1 MYFILKGANF
11 ADSKLGK
18 ITVVEGQIGTGGTTI
33 DPNAEYTLT
42 VQPTPSDATVT
53 LTATGYTQ
61 SGNSIKVKRG
71 TQVTIKLE
79 KTGYVSRTFT
89 KTVYGDSTATYEIYA
104 ESVKTYTLTI
114 NPNPANATVTL
125 NGAETKSITV
135 PKNSRVTW
143 VVSASGYQS
152 QTDVWLATKN
162 DTLNITL
169 VSDGSGGG
177 NTPVNPPSGGGVTW
191 YINSL
196 DAVAATGKD
205 ITGGTFFTGSSIA
218 PVAFDNTFNA
228 KLVGKTIDTVEFVP
242 EKAGKITFGVY
253 NTTTYAYTEKASIT
267 IAEADLNT
275 RKIYTFTP
283 FTVSSGELF
292 TFYKSGDVGCMSY
305 YLAKDVSGVDY
316 CRGLQT
322 KCNGAAPT
330 AFNYDIITLI
340 NVGTSS
346 GSGGNVTPETPSGN
360 TTWYIS
366 SLKQLQD
373 SGNDIAANRVE
384 LAPNS
389 GYHWAFKQFNSKL
402 AGKTIN
408 TIELMPC
415 KSGTFTVGIFDT
427 SSNTV
432 TDKRSITINAA
443 DVNTVKTYTFS
454 NLTIPSG
461 KYFVWN
467 CSGKGT
473 TSGEAAGYY
482 VLKDKLDPLAVET
495 SQWYQ
500 AKSSGLTAFG
510 DYQLAFVAN
519 IGYTA

>member
-1 MYFILKGANF
+1 MWF
-11 ADSKLGK
+11 KLASATFSTHLGSMSSLSNSWSVTWFVSGGIIK
-18 ITVVEGQIGTGGTTI
+18 TSCPGSVTKGGTL
-33 DPNAEYTLT
+33 NATLT
-42 VQPTPSDATVT
+42 LNSGASLTSITSSSGT
-53 LTATGYTQ
+53 L
-61 SGNSIKVKRG
+61 
-71 TQVTIKLE
+71 
-79 KTGYVSRTFT
+79 T
-89 KTVYGDSTATYEIYA
+89 KTVSGT
-104 ESVKTYTLTI
+104 
-114 NPNPANATVTL
+114 TVTV
-125 NGAETKSITV
+125 K
-135 PKNSRVTW
+135 VTGISANCTIA
-143 VVSASGYQS
+143 VV
-152 QTDVWLATKN
+152 ATG
-162 DTLNITL
+162 
-169 VSDGSGGG
+169 GSMPDI
-177 NTPVNPPSGGGVTW
+177 PVNPPSGGGITW

-205 ITGGTFFTGSSIA
+205 ITGGTIFTGSSIA
-218 PVAFDNTFNA
+218 PVAFDNAFNA

-242 EKAGKITFGVY
+242 EKAGDITLGVY

-283 FTVSSGELF
+283 FTISSGELF
-292 TFYKSGDVGCMSY
+292 TYYKPGNAGCMSY
-305 YLAKDVSGVDY
+305 YLAEKAPGVDY
-316 CRGLQT
+316 CKGLQT
-322 KCNGAAPT
+322 KCNGAAPS

-346 GSGGNVTPETPSGN
+346 GGGGNVTPETPSGS
-360 TTWYIS
+360 TTWYIN

-373 SGNDIAANRVE
+373 SGNDIATNRVE
-384 LAPNS
+384 LAPNPS
-389 GYHWAFKQFNSKL
+389 YHWAFNQFNSKL

-415 KSGTFTVGIFDT
+415 KSGTFTIGVFDT

-432 TDKRSITINAA
+432 TDMRSFTVNAA
-443 DVNTVKTYTFS
+443 DINTVKTYTFS

-473 TSGEAAGYY
+473 QNGEAAGYY

-495 SQWYQ
+495 SQWYK
-500 AKSSGLTAFG
+500 ANSTGLSAFSN
-510 DYQLAFVAN
+510 YWLTFVSN

>member
-1 MYFILKGANF
+1 MWFKLAKADWSGKGNNLGTM
-11 ADSKLGK
+11 DSLMNAWSVTYSISGGLTKL
-18 ITVVEGQIGTGGTTI
+18 
-33 DPNAEYTLT
+33 NA
-42 VQPTPSDATVT
+42 PSYVTKGST
-53 LTATGYTQ
+53 LTATFTLAEGATITGTPSST
-61 SGNSIKVKRG
+61 SGTVSTPSVSG
-71 TQVTIKLE
+71 TTVTI
-79 KTGYVSRTFT
+79 
-89 KTVYGDSTATYEIYA
+89 
-104 ESVKTYTLTI
+104 
-114 NPNPANATVTL
+114 TVTGISK
-125 NGAETKSITV
+125 NCTITI
-135 PKNSRVTW
+135 
-143 VVSASGYQS
+143 A
-152 QTDVWLATKN
+152 ATG
-162 DTLNITL
+162 
-169 VSDGSGGG
+169 GSGGTD
-177 NTPVNPPSGGGVTW
+177 TPVNPPSGGGGVTW

-205 ITGGTFFTGSSIA
+205 ITGGTIFTGSSIA

-242 EKAGKITFGVY
+242 EKAGKITFGLY

-275 RKIYTFTP
+275 RKTYTFTP

-316 CRGLQT
+316 CKGLQT
-322 KCNGAAPT
+322 KCNGAAPS

-360 TTWYIS
+360 TTWYIN

-384 LAPNS
+384 LLPS
-389 GYHWAFKQFNSKL
+389 TTYHWAFNQFNSKL

-415 KSGTFTVGIFDT
+415 KSGTLTVGVFDT

-432 TDKRSITINAA
+432 TDTRSITINAA
-443 DVNTVKTYTFS
+443 DINTVKTYTFN

-467 CSGKGT
+467 CSGKNATG
-473 TSGEAAGYY
+473 GEAAGYY
-482 VLKDKLDPLAVET
+482 VLKAKLDPLAVET
-495 SQWYQ
+495 SNWYQ
-500 AKSSGLTAFG
+500 AKSTGLVAFG
-510 DYQLAFVAN
+510 THELVFVAN
-519 IGYTA
+519 IGYTG

>member
-1 MYFILKGANF
+1 MWFKLVNANF
-11 ADSKLGK
+11 TTNLGTMSSLSNSWGITWSVSGGIVK
-18 ITVVEGQIGTGGTTI
+18 TSCPGSVTKGGTLNATLTLNSGASLTSITSSSGTLTKTVSGTTVTVKVTGISANCTITVVATGG
-33 DPNAEYTLT
+33 
-42 VQPTPSDATVT
+42 
-53 LTATGYTQ
+53 
-61 SGNSIKVKRG
+61 
-71 TQVTIKLE
+71 
-79 KTGYVSRTFT
+79 
-89 KTVYGDSTATYEIYA
+89 
-104 ESVKTYTLTI
+104 SV
-114 NPNPANATVTL
+114 P
-125 NGAETKSITV
+125 
-135 PKNSRVTW
+135 
-143 VVSASGYQS
+143 
-152 QTDVWLATKN
+152 D
-162 DTLNITL
+162 
-169 VSDGSGGG
+169 
-177 NTPVNPPSGGGVTW
+177 TPVNPPSGGGGNGVTW

-205 ITGGTFFTGSSIA
+205 ITGGTIFTGSSIA

-242 EKAGKITFGVY
+242 EKAGKITFGLY

-275 RKIYTFTP
+275 RKTYTFTP

-316 CRGLQT
+316 CRGLRT
-322 KCNGAAPT
+322 KCNGAAPS

-340 NVGTSS
+340 NVGNSS

-360 TTWYIS
+360 TTWYIN

-384 LAPNS
+384 LLPSTA
-389 GYHWAFKQFNSKL
+389 YHWAFNQFNSKL

-415 KSGTFTVGIFDT
+415 KSGTFTVGVFDT

-432 TDKRSITINAA
+432 TDTRSITINAA
-443 DVNTVKTYTFS
+443 DINTVKTYTFN

-461 KYFVWN
+461 KYFVWS
-467 CSGKGT
+467 CSGKNVAG
-473 TSGEAAGYY
+473 GEAAGYY

-495 SQWYQ
+495 SNWYQ
-500 AKSSGLTAFG
+500 AKSTGLAAFG
-510 DYQLAFVAN
+510 TYELVFVSN
-519 IGYTA
+519 IGYTG

>member
-1 MYFILKGANF
+1 MYFILKNASFPTTIGT
-11 ADSKLGK
+11 
-18 ITVVEGQIGTGGTTI
+18 ITVQEGQVGGGGGGSTPTNVTFTI
-33 DPNAEYTLT
+33 N
-42 VQPTPSDATVT
+42 PTPSNATVK
-53 LTATGYTQ
+53 LTASGYTQ
-61 SGNSIKVKRG
+61 SGNSITVLSGTKVN
-71 TQVTIKLE
+71 
-79 KTGYVSRTFT
+79 
-89 KTVYGDSTATYEIYA
+89 
-104 ESVKTYTLTI
+104 YT
-114 NPNPANATVTL
+114 
-125 NGAETKSITV
+125 
-135 PKNSRVTW
+135 
-143 VVSASGYQS
+143 VSASGYTSKSGSKTVSYTQS
-152 QTDVWLATKN
+152 LGV
-162 DTLNITL
+162 TL
-169 VSDGSGGG
+169 SAEGSSGGSGGT
-177 NTPVNPPSGGGVTW
+177 NTPVNPPSGDNGITW

-205 ITGGTFFTGSSIA
+205 LTGGTIFTGSSIA

-305 YLAKDVSGVDY
+305 YLAEKAPGVDY
-316 CRGLQT
+316 CKGLQT

-330 AFNYDIITLI
+330 AFKYDIITLI

-389 GYHWAFKQFNSKL
+389 GYHWAFNQFNSKL

-415 KSGTFTVGIFDT
+415 KSGTFTIGVFDT

-443 DVNTVKTYTFS
+443 DVNTVKTYTF
-454 NLTIPSG
+454 NDLTIPSG
-461 KYFVWN
+461 KHFVWN
-467 CSGKGT
+467 CSGKGV

-500 AKSSGLTAFG
+500 AKSSGLAAFSN
-510 DYQLAFVAN
+510 YWLAFVAN